1 MSISDLLWL
10 VALVITHAIAYML
23 GKTESP
29 EPFRP
34 TNEAWVAVQ
43 CHSID
48 KQYEYIKWLRENG
61 HIEKITGSGD

>member
-29 EPFRP
+29 ETFRP